1 MNSAEFA
8 GILSGLVIGMVL
20 VIVILR
26 LTKKDYSLRCKYD
39 ERQQL
44 VRGRGFKYGFFTLML
59 YDIFYG
65 FGNVILEKQVV
76 DHMTAVFFG
85 VFLGIAVYASYCIW
99 HEGYFSLNENPKRVM
114 LVFAILA
121 VSNFIIF
128 AVQILHGTVMKDGII
143 TYHCV
148 NLLCGVLFIII
159 FMVVFAKWFCNR
171 REVE

>member
-8 GILSGLVIGMVL
+8 GIFSGLVIGMIL
-20 VIVILR
+20 VIVLLR

-44 VRGRGFKYGFFTLML
+44 VRGRGFKYGFFTLMI

-65 FGNVILEKQVV
+65 WGMDALDQQYIDDV
-76 DHMTAVFFG
+76 TAMIFG
-85 VFLGIAVYASYCIW
+85 VCLGVAVYASYCIW
-99 HEGYFSLNENPKRVM
+99 HEGYFSLNENPKRVL
-114 LVFAILA
+114 LVFGILA
-121 VSNFIIF
+121 VLNFIIF
-128 AVQILHGTVMKDGII
+128 AVQILHGTVMEDGVI

-148 NLLCGVLFIII
+148 NLLSGVLFIFI
-159 FMVVFAKWFCNR
+159 FIVIFAKWFCNR